1 MRKLFITIVLATFIS
16 TTITAQKYAYVDS
29 DYILAN
35 IPEYKE
41 AQNQID
47 ELAAEYQKEIETKFA
62 EIDMMYKAYQAEA
75 VLMPEDIKKKKEEE
89 ILAKKNEAKEMQN
102 QRFGKDGDLF
112 IKREEL
118 IKPIQE
124 KIYNAIEEIATEKNY
139 AFVFDKAGSLTM
151 LYVNSKFDLSDDVLD
166 NVGAVLGTVRREDRQ
181 KSEYKGSPGTNEQQE
196 NKANQQKNNP
206 NMMNPPSRTGG
217 SDTGPVIK
225 KDRK

>member
-1 MRKLFITIVLATFIS
+1 MLSASTIIL
-16 TTITAQKYAYVDS
+16 AQKYAYVDS

-47 ELAAEYQKEIETKFA
+47 ELANEYQKEIEAKFA
-62 EIDMMYKAYQAEA
+62 EIDMMFKAYQAEA

-89 ILAKKNEAKEMQN
+89 ILAKKNEAKELQN

-166 NVGAVLGTVRREDRQ
+166 NVGAVLGTIRREDRQ
-181 KSEYKGSPGTNEQQE
+181 KNEYKGTPGTSGQPE
-196 NKANQQKNNP
+196 NKTNPQKNNS

-217 SDTGPVIK
+217 SDTGPVINK
-225 KDRK
+225 ERK